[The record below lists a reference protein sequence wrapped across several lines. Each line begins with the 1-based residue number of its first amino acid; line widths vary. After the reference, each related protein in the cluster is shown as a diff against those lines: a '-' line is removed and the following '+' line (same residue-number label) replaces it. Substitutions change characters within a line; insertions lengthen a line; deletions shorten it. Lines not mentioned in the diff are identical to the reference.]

1 MKATK
6 IKMRP
11 GCRSSQSLL
20 EIDQVYITGCKEPG
34 YYKKEDLHDHLK
46 KHPGTIQ
53 VDIPPYPNVVPAIS
67 SRQEKYIRSSPDNST
82 SDDLL
87 DLPRE

>member
-1 MKATK
+1 MYMKKGAMKDYLNHVQQDILSLGLYYLFFGEKGITIMKATK

-46 KHPGTIQ
+46 KHPGTIL
-53 VDIPPYPNVVPAIS
+53 
-67 SRQEKYIRSSPDNST
+67 T
-82 SDDLL
+82 
-87 DLPRE
+87 